1 MPKFTF
7 TSPEGK
13 TYDVD
18 GPEGSTKEQAFGVL
32 QQRLGSP
39 KKGPTEQ
46 DVADLTMTGPE
57 KGAEAAGSLLS
68 GAVAA
73 PVAGLAGI
81 AGSVLPGEPG
91 QGARAV
97 RAVEDALTFKP
108 KSSMGKNLTGLAAY
122 PFEKLHQGGEAVGR
136 KAQDAGAP
144 AIVSTALQTAI
155 EAAPMALGAGARA
168 KAPIIPKTVDP
179 AVTAANK
186 AGFKLTPEEAGGGW
200 ISQLLSGFS
209 GEPKLS
215 KKIKQEN
222 QQPVNEKIATDLGL
236 PKDTVVTPKV
246 LDDVR
251 QKAGGAY
258 DALRGVGDFVVD
270 ANYAD
275 SGLGPKKVSNW
286 QGAKSMD
293 PGSSYH
299 IPAAEAVE
307 SLKQLRADST
317 GFYRQYAR
325 NADPETLAKAK
336 GARDAAA
343 QLEALIERN
352 LDGTAKPIKGDPNF
366 RDVIPKVDP
375 KLLKDFQDARVTYAK
390 TFAAEKAM
398 NPVTG
403 DFNPEV
409 YGKMLN
415 PGPGKKP
422 LTGGMEEVARN
433 QRTFP
438 RSIGGTERLGSTG
451 MTMGD
456 VALDL
461 ISRAGSNATHGL
473 MFARPAIRSALSSDL
488 GQKLITSPSITPQ
501 IAEIIRQIQAAKA
514 TAPAEMATEERRK

>member
-13 TYDVD
+13 TYDVE
-18 GPEGSTKEQAFGVL
+18 GPEGSTKEQAFGIL
-32 QQRLGSP
+32 QKQIGKP
-39 KKGPTEQ
+39 KGPTEQ
-46 DVADLTMTGPE
+46 DVADVSMTPIE
-57 KGAEAAGSLLS
+57 KGGEAAASLLS

-97 RAVEDALTFKP
+97 RAVENAMTMQP
-108 KSSMGKNLTGLAAY
+108 RSTMGKNLAGAAAY
-122 PFEKLHQGGEAVGR
+122 PFEKLHQGGEAAGR

-144 AIVSTALQTAI
+144 PIVSTALQTGI
-155 EAAPMALGAGARA
+155 EALPLAFGAGAGRV
-168 KAPIIPKTVDP
+168 KPITTKPVAPE
-179 AVTAANK
+179 VTAANK

-236 PKDTVVTPKV
+236 PKDTPITPKA
-246 LDDVR
+246 LDEVR
-251 QKAGGAY
+251 QKAGAAY

-270 ANYAD
+270 AQYAD

-286 QGAKSMD
+286 QGSKSMD
-293 PGSSYH
+293 PGTSYR
-299 IPAAEAVE
+299 ISATEAVE

-317 GFYRQYAR
+317 AFYRQYAR
-325 NADPETLAKAK
+325 NADPETLTKAK

-352 LDGTAKPIKGDPNF
+352 LDGTAKPIKGDTNF
-366 RDVIPKVDP
+366 RDVVPKVDP
-375 KLLKDFQDARVTYAK
+375 KLLKEFQDARVTYAK

-398 NPVTG
+398 NPATG
-403 DFNPEV
+403 DVNPEV

-415 PGPGKKP
+415 AGANKKP
-422 LTGGMEEVARN
+422 LTGGAAEVART

-438 RSIGGTERLGSTG
+438 RSVGGTEKLGSTG

-461 ISRAGSNATHGL
+461 IGKAGHGATKGL
-473 MFARPAIRSALSSDL
+473 MFLRPATRSALASDI
-488 GQKLITSPSITPQ
+488 GQHLITNPALTPQ
-501 IAEIIRQIQAAKA
+501 IAEIIRQIQASKVA
-514 TAPAEMATEERRK
+514 APAEMATEERRK